1 MSEMEYQRR
10 EGAKER
16 ERLRQVPWETYKKS
30 KEWADTKERILRQ
43 EREDRGSTPV
53 RTKTPS
59 VKKD

>member
-1 MSEMEYQRR
+1 MDYAAR

-16 ERLRQVPWETYKKS
+16 ERLRQVPWENYKKS
-30 KEWADTKERILRQ
+30 EEWKRKKEEILRK

-59 VKKD
+59 VTKD